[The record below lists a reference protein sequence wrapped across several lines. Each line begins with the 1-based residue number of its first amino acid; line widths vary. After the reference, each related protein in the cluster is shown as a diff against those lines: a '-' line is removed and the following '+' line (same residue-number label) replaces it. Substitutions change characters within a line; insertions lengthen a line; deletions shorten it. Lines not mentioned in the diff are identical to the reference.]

1 MLRKRIAGLLLLSI
15 LASTGLFANQAAL
28 PQAEPRAEP
37 TAAPALDTA
46 CPQDLGLTGELT
58 NGLEALLSPSF
69 VEPVQKSTC
78 NCDTRCG
85 VCGGRLRGCFNG
97 IPFCE
102 CFQC

>member
-1 MLRKRIAGLLLLSI
+1 MLLERIAGLLLLSI
-15 LASTGLFANQAAL
+15 LASTGLFASQAAL
-28 PQAEPRAEP
+28 PQTETLAEPA
-37 TAAPALDTA
+37 AAPALEIA
-46 CPQDLGLTGELT
+46 CQQDLTGEPM
-58 NGLEALLSPSF
+58 NGLEAPLSPSF
-69 VEPVQKSTC
+69 FEPVQKSTC